1 MNTEISEI
9 KRQESGCVFFMFFG
23 ILLQVPLNRH
33 QSFLCEMLGLTK
45 DPAPE
50 TAIPCRTIALLK
62 TAAFFSLEFPL
73 C

>member
-1 MNTEISEI
+1 MY
-9 KRQESGCVFFMFFG
+9 FG

-62 TAAFFSLEFPL
+62 TAAFFSLEFRL